1 MSLFKY
7 NTCYDIINQISVSQY
22 TIRRI
27 QVAGLLFVTYLVT
40 IYILTLVGMQELHWE
55 RVGMVPLDQRYHR
68 RSTNTTNIKPLR
80 VSLFGDS
87 LIANACGECHL
98 QIKLMDRMRSRGYPN
113 YASVEFTYLGP
124 T

>member
-1 MSLFKY
+1 MNLFKY
-7 NTCYDIINQISVSQY
+7 NSCYDIINQISENKY
-22 TIRRI
+22 IIRRI
-27 QVAGLLFVTYLVT
+27 QIAGFVFLTYLIT

-55 RVGMVPLDQRYHR
+55 RIGMVPLDQRYHR
-68 RSTNTTNIKPLR
+68 KSTNTTAIRPLR

-87 LIANACGECHL
+87 LMANACGECHL

-113 YASVEFTYLGP
+113 YASVEFKYLGP